1 MMSQPFWVVMG
12 NRVRGPDGPRNVG
25 DLRTSVKISSLQ
37 VLQYNAQ
44 GAIVKDR
51 DDYIDALDSCGVVL
65 PTAEH
70 TDNES

>member
-1 MMSQPFWVVMG
+1 MTIVPY
-12 NRVRGPDGPRNVG
+12 NRNCCEKNSIFVATKNS
-25 DLRTSVKISSLQ
+25 TVKISSLQ

-44 GAIVKDR
+44 GAIVKDS

>member
-1 MMSQPFWVVMG
+1 M
-12 NRVRGPDGPRNVG
+12 RCHKRTGPKN
-25 DLRTSVKISSLQ
+25 VKISSLQ

-51 DDYIDALDSCGVVL
+51 NDYIDALDSCGVVL

>member
-1 MMSQPFWVVMG
+1 MFSL
-12 NRVRGPDGPRNVG
+12 RVCRGQHTGIMAWIFA
-25 DLRTSVKISSLQ
+25 SVKISSLQ

>member
-1 MMSQPFWVVMG
+1 MKCASISICL
-12 NRVRGPDGPRNVG
+12 
-25 DLRTSVKISSLQ
+25 LRLDTTGVKISSLQ

>member
-1 MMSQPFWVVMG
+1 MYFPNKV
-12 NRVRGPDGPRNVG
+12 
-25 DLRTSVKISSLQ
+25 TVKISSLQ

>member
-1 MMSQPFWVVMG
+1 MG
-12 NRVRGPDGPRNVG
+12 SRRRMAGA
-25 DLRTSVKISSLQ
+25 SWQAVKISSLQ